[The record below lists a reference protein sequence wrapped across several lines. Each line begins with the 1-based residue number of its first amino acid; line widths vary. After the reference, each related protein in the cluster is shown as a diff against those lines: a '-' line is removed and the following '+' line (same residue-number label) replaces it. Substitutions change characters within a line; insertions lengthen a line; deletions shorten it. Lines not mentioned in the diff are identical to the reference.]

1 MTSLSAA
8 VTRFDPPATVRVAV
22 CFAVGAGAAIA
33 TVAAGEPELAPLVG
47 WDGAGAAFLL
57 WMWPTIWALDERQTA
72 RRAEREDPGKVIAD
86 ALLLGASIVSL
97 AAVGVVLVKA
107 ANSGALARDLLV
119 ALAAVSVV
127 IAWVV
132 VHTIFTLR
140 YALLYYFDEDGG
152 IDFNEPDPPRYTDF
166 AYLAFTVG
174 MTFQVSD
181 TDIQDKKIRATIL
194 RHMWLSYLFGA
205 FIVAITINLIA
216 GLTTK

>member
-1 MTSLSAA
+1 
-8 VTRFDPPATVRVAV
+8 
-22 CFAVGAGAAIA
+22 
-33 TVAAGEPELAPLVG
+33 
-47 WDGAGAAFLL
+47 
-57 WMWPTIWALDERQTA
+57 
-72 RRAEREDPGKVIAD
+72 VIAD
-86 ALLLGASIVSL
+86 ALLLGASVTSL

-132 VHTIFTLR
+132 VHTVFTLR
-140 YALLYYFDEDGG
+140 YALMYYLGEDGG
-152 IDFNEPDPPRYTDF
+152 IDFNESDPPQYTDF
-166 AYLAFTVG
+166 AYLSFTVG

-194 RHMWLSYLFGA
+194 RHMWLSYVFGA
-205 FIVAITINLIA
+205 VIVAITINLIA